1 MTDEVYV
8 TAGHYSEAVHNVL
21 VVVEHLYKAGQT
33 MQTNEIFAFE

>member
-1 MTDEVYV
+1 MTDAVDV
-8 TAGHYSEAVHNVL
+8 PAGHYSEAAHNVL